1 MNHDEKGLEPPKMLF
16 GTKSRKLSEITYKI
30 LRKNNFRL
38 YKNNSHNNNIIKD
51 FLR

>member
-1 MNHDEKGLEPPKMLF
+1 MNYDEKGLEPPKMLF
-16 GTKSRKLSEITYKI
+16 GAKSHKLSEITYKT